1 MSDVRAGRIP
11 VTGGTVWYRIVGAG
25 KEGFPLLVLHG
36 GPGAPHDYLQ
46 PLEGLAGERPVVFYD
61 HLGSGQSDK
70 PDNALLWTPKRF
82 VDELAQVR
90 EALGMERVHIL
101 GQSWG
106 GALAVEYMLTQ
117 EPKGVGS
124 LVLSAPLISASR
136 WAQDQQ
142 AYVAE
147 LPEGAQQAIRQS
159 EASGA
164 FESPEYQEAMMGYYR
179 LHLCR
184 MDPWPDYVA
193 RAFEQLN
200 LDVYQYMWGPSEFTI
215 TGTLKD
221 FERVDQLKKIEV
233 PVLFTAGEYDEAPP
247 ATIRYFQE
255 NLPGSEVAVFP
266 NASHMHHIEQEDE
279 YRRVVREFVRR
290 AEGG

>member
-1 MSDVRAGRIP
+1 MHEVKEGRIP
-11 VTGGTVWYRIVGAG
+11 VTGGTVWYRLAGAG
-25 KEGFPLLVLHG
+25 KGGTALLVLHG

-46 PLEGLAGERPVVFYD
+46 GLEGLTGERPVIFYD
-61 HLGSGQSDK
+61 QLGSGQSDK
-70 PDNALLWTPKRF
+70 PDNTLLWTLERF
-82 VDELAQVR
+82 VEELEQVR
-90 EALGMERVHIL
+90 QALQLERLHIL

-106 GALAVEYMLTQ
+106 GALAIEYMLTRQ
-117 EPKGVGS
+117 PEGVIS

-142 AYVAE
+142 AYIAE
-147 LPEGAQQAIRQS
+147 LPEGVQQTIRES
-159 EASGA
+159 EASGN

-179 LHLCR
+179 QHLCR
-184 MDPWPDYVA
+184 MDPWPDYVE

-200 LDVYQYMWGPSEFTI
+200 LDVYQYMWGPSEFTV

-221 FERVDQLKKIEV
+221 FERVARLKEIKV

-247 ATIRYFQE
+247 ATIRYFRE

-266 NASHMHHIEQEDE
+266 QASHMHHIEQEAE
-279 YRRVVREFVRR
+279 YMRVVGAFLRR
-290 AEGG
+290 AEGA